1 MSRRRRE
8 RREAK
13 ERKALL
19 TRREAEA
26 LEEKKARRVRIF
38 LLVFAIVALVSIVAA
53 IAVPLIISAVN
64 SAVIDYDKDN
74 LGNYITL
81 TEEDYK
87 NYTAKIKLDALD
99 DVVIDDALIAH
110 LSQYRKVSGSG
121 KYVRPGKRA
130 LGVGDAFK
138 HFYIGYTL
146 DEGGN
151 KVIFSSNVGEYV
163 GTIESGNKAS
173 EGYIGD
179 QSLIAGF
186 ELGLI
191 GKNPIDYSGLN
202 VVEGRPTEYGDY
214 VSVTYTIIPPD
225 ASTAEE
231 NVTEFIEL
239 TPEVTDALYA
249 VGFVDKFIGKTPGEG
264 VTSFALKDV
273 KGVEGMTSFTKI
285 KVNAIYDLGD
295 NPLTVTARF
304 PVDYSEES
312 LAGKVAHFDVY
323 VTQVIYYEVPEVTT
337 EFLKDRVHLE
347 DEEIEALEGTTAKE
361 KYRSYVKNNLEEA
374 ERDTIVSAV
383 EAIMW
388 DTYLKRVKVKYLPR
402 GSVME
407 YYNDYVDEV
416 ETAYSSASS
425 SGASGDLD
433 GYALTYFNLGPKDD
447 WRAYLWSVA
456 EQRVTE
462 KVIFYY
468 IIAREGFTPSDEEY
482 KALYDDVL
490 NEYLDSYLSSL
501 KIYPENYEKY
511 EDYLKVREEKLPS
524 VLAVYDEAYMREN
537 VIYLYGIEKIVDL
550 ATVEITRSES
560 IPDYVPLE
568 F

>member
-1 MSRRRRE
+1 M
-8 RREAK
+8 
-13 ERKALL
+13 
-19 TRREAEA
+19 
-26 LEEKKARRVRIF
+26 
-38 LLVFAIVALVSIVAA
+38 
-53 IAVPLIISAVN
+53 
-64 SAVIDYDKDN
+64 Y
-74 LGNYITL
+74 
-81 TEEDYK
+81 
-87 NYTAKIKLDALD
+87 
-99 DVVIDDALIAH
+99 
-110 LSQYRKVSGSG
+110 
-121 KYVRPGKRA
+121 
-130 LGVGDAFK
+130 
-138 HFYIGYTL
+138 
-146 DEGGN
+146 
-151 KVIFSSNVGEYV
+151 
-163 GTIESGNKAS
+163 
-173 EGYIGD
+173 
-179 QSLIAGF
+179 
-186 ELGLI
+186 
-191 GKNPIDYSGLN
+191 
-202 VVEGRPTEYGDY
+202 
-214 VSVTYTIIPPD
+214 
-225 ASTAEE
+225 
-231 NVTEFIEL
+231 
-239 TPEVTDALYA
+239 
-249 VGFVDKFIGKTPGEG
+249 
-264 VTSFALKDV
+264 V

-433 GYALTYFNLGPKDD
+433 AYALTYFNLGPKDD

-468 IIAREGFTPSDEEY
+468 IVAREGFTPSDEEY

-490 NEYLDSYLSSL
+490 NEYLDSYLNSL

-560 IPDYVPLE
+560 IPDYGPLE